1 MARTYKRD
9 SRGRFSGGGGGGGGG
24 KSRPAPRQ
32 VQRGVNRLTR
42 DNAGRITSVGG
53 SGATARGGRIRTAAG
68 NLRATVT
75 SKAGMVSQGRLTGA
89 PLKSTIGKTSKA
101 RLNMGLT
108 RPGKPGQREAYNA
121 ARSSLRASKAT
132 ATKPVA
138 RKGARLGGTRSTM
151 RAAAPKNT
159 TANKTGQS
167 KTLNKF
173 NSRPVGTRILN
184 AKNQLV
190 PSPTRVPLRVAG
202 PGSKES
208 DRAFARVATKAARA
222 RAKSAASRPDTAAAN
237 IPMAGRRGKALDASI
252 DQAVKQVKAAQM
264 ATLMKPKAQVKA
276 ERAARAESK
285 RAADAAKPKRTRSA
299 LSLRMSRANQV
310 EKRRGMNISNP
321 AAWRQD
327 SAGRMAANAARTQQR
342 ALAFYKSG
350 SAKPAATASRLGSRL
365 NPAKKAVRAATRKF
379 EQAYERENRI
389 RSSLFKGNKSLQTRQ
404 AIGKE
409 LDKAS
414 NLTKT
419 MQMQRRGI
427 RAQFPV
433 QTKDKARRAV
443 GSKPSGTISQN
454 KDIRNVVN
462 RREAFKRK
470 VNRAGALS
478 RPGDDKKARRTTQ
491 VRAKAMATYQG
502 ARRPEISDSTVGRF
516 GKSRTSTA
524 FRAPASRLAAP
535 SRAARR
541 QGKALALA
549 QKPIRDQLGR
559 RIGNPKKQQRSQK
572 TGSRALSFYQNPKAA
587 AQSVLRD
594 RGNRGLSTKGFRKP
608 RGMR

>member
-9 SRGRFSGGGGGGGGG
+9 SRGRFSGGGGGGGG

-108 RPGKPGQREAYNA
+108 RPGKPGQRQAYNA
-121 ARSSLRASKAT
+121 ARTQLRAN
-132 ATKPVA
+132 KP
-138 RKGARLGGTRSTM
+138 
-151 RAAAPKNT
+151 AAPKTSRRKAVGTISEAKAGRIISRIDANRPGLRKAT
-159 TANKTGQS
+159 GSARKTANSIRTQRKATDFA
-167 KTLNKF
+167 L
-173 NSRPVGTRILN
+173 
-184 AKNQLV
+184 A
-190 PSPTRVPLRVAG
+190 AG
-202 PGSKES
+202 
-208 DRAFARVATKAARA
+208 ARA
-222 RAKSAASRPDTAAAN
+222 RKQGKNISVNESLQRGVKNAAVKNASR
-237 IPMAGRRGKALDASI
+237 
-252 DQAVKQVKAAQM
+252 
-264 ATLMKPKAQVKA
+264 
-276 ERAARAESK
+276 
-285 RAADAAKPKRTRSA
+285 AAKP
-299 LSLRMSRANQV
+299 
-310 EKRRGMNISNP
+310 
-321 AAWRQD
+321 AAP
-327 SAGRMAANAARTQQR
+327 
-342 ALAFYKSG
+342 
-350 SAKPAATASRLGSRL
+350 KPAATASRLGSRL
-365 NPAKKAVRAATRKF
+365 NPAKKADRAATRKF

-389 RSSLFKGNKSLQTRQ
+389 RSSLFRGNKSLQTRQ
-404 AIGKE
+404 AITKE

-433 QTKDKARRAV
+433 QTKDRARRAV

-549 QKPIRDQLGR
+549 QKPIRDKFGR

-572 TGSRALSFYQNPKAA
+572 MGSRALSFYKNPKAA

>member
-9 SRGRFSGGGGGGGGG
+9 SRGRFSGGGGGGGGGG

-89 PLKSTIGKTSKA
+89 PLKSTIGKTSNA

-121 ARSSLRASKAT
+121 ARTQLRAN
-132 ATKPVA
+132 KP
-138 RKGARLGGTRSTM
+138 
-151 RAAAPKNT
+151 AAP
-159 TANKTGQS
+159 
-167 KTLNKF
+167 
-173 NSRPVGTRILN
+173 
-184 AKNQLV
+184 
-190 PSPTRVPLRVAG
+190 
-202 PGSKES
+202 
-208 DRAFARVATKAARA
+208 
-222 RAKSAASRPDTAAAN
+222 
-237 IPMAGRRGKALDASI
+237 
-252 DQAVKQVKAAQM
+252 
-264 ATLMKPKAQVKA
+264 
-276 ERAARAESK
+276 
-285 RAADAAKPKRTRSA
+285 
-299 LSLRMSRANQV
+299 
-310 EKRRGMNISNP
+310 
-321 AAWRQD
+321 
-327 SAGRMAANAARTQQR
+327 
-342 ALAFYKSG
+342 
-350 SAKPAATASRLGSRL
+350 KPAATASRLGSRL
-365 NPAKKAVRAATRKF
+365 NPAKKADRAATRKF

-389 RSSLFKGNKSLQTRQ
+389 RSSLFRGNKSLQTRQ
-404 AIGKE
+404 AIVKE

-414 NLTKT
+414 NLTQT
-419 MQMQRRGI
+419 MLMQRRGI

-433 QTKDKARRAV
+433 QTKDRARRAV

-541 QGKALALA
+541 QGKALALV
-549 QKPIRDQLGR
+549 QKPIRDKFGK

-572 TGSRALSFYQNPKAA
+572 MGSRALSFYKNPKAA

>member
-9 SRGRFSGGGGGGGGG
+9 SRGRFSGSGSGGGGG

-121 ARSSLRASKAT
+121 ARTQLRAN
-132 ATKPVA
+132 KP
-138 RKGARLGGTRSTM
+138 
-151 RAAAPKNT
+151 AAP
-159 TANKTGQS
+159 
-167 KTLNKF
+167 
-173 NSRPVGTRILN
+173 
-184 AKNQLV
+184 
-190 PSPTRVPLRVAG
+190 
-202 PGSKES
+202 
-208 DRAFARVATKAARA
+208 
-222 RAKSAASRPDTAAAN
+222 
-237 IPMAGRRGKALDASI
+237 
-252 DQAVKQVKAAQM
+252 
-264 ATLMKPKAQVKA
+264 
-276 ERAARAESK
+276 
-285 RAADAAKPKRTRSA
+285 
-299 LSLRMSRANQV
+299 
-310 EKRRGMNISNP
+310 
-321 AAWRQD
+321 
-327 SAGRMAANAARTQQR
+327 
-342 ALAFYKSG
+342 
-350 SAKPAATASRLGSRL
+350 KPAATASRLGSRL
-365 NPAKKAVRAATRKF
+365 NPAKKADRAATRKF

-389 RSSLFKGNKSLQTRQ
+389 RSSLFRGNKSLQTRQ
-404 AIGKE
+404 AITKE

-433 QTKDKARRAV
+433 QTKDRARRAV

-516 GKSRTSTA
+516 GQSRTSTA

-549 QKPIRDQLGR
+549 QKPIRDQFGR